1 MNQNIMKNCICG
13 KKFFFFLIV
22 RKVKTQ
28 YLLGV
33 YDILRKLLLLFIFFL
48 KIYRS
53 ALFFTLNDKYNI
65 SNVSAVKT

>member
-1 MNQNIMKNCICG
+1 MTDQLQMIILINEPKYNEKLHLW
-13 KKFFFFLIV
+13 KKIFFVLIV

-48 KIYRS
+48 EN
-53 ALFFTLNDKYNI
+53 LQI
-65 SNVSAVKT
+65 SFIFHFE